1 MWSRNAAEA
10 LAVNRSGGSQIRST
24 WQSAEMTSYFIA
36 LSSSRSHVSQ
46 TNACGSVRLV
56 PGSQSKPRC
65 NIEKRALI
73 GRSLAQ
79 IGIAVGAQYV
89 DGAAERLLI
98 RPLPGHEHDPGQ
110 HLVADLQYEPD
121 FAALVEQPHPGA
133 IGKPALLALLGR
145 QHAIRLTFAPPQKRD
160 TGISRV
166 RLEIPRRGQQAQWPA
181 RRIALLLRI
190 GPPIRHR
197 RETRR
202 REPLRIEFEFARWR
216 TKCLLVRRRD
226 VDWPAAK
233 HIAQIEPGNRPG
245 GAAPQFADCR
255 LGVHTEYRAGDPHSP
270 RQFLRQP
277 EIRPGLA
284 LRHHRRRC
292 VLHVIGAISPVD

>member
-1 MWSRNAAEA
+1 MRSRNAAEA

-36 LSSSRSHVSQ
+36 LSSSRSHVFQ

-56 PGSQSKPRC
+56 PGFQSNPRRDV
-65 NIEKRALI
+65 EKRALI

-79 IGIAVGAQYV
+79 IGIAVCAQYV
-89 DGAAERLLI
+89 DGTAERLVI
-98 RPLPGHEHDPGQ
+98 RPLPRHEHDTGQ
-110 HLVADLQYEPD
+110 HLVAHLQHEPD
-121 FAALVEQPHPGA
+121 FAALVEQPHLGA
-133 IGKPALLALLGR
+133 MGEPALLGLLGM

-190 GPPIRHR
+190 GPPIRHW
-197 RETRR
+197 REPRR
-202 REPLRIEFEFARWR
+202 REALRIEFEFARWR
-216 TKCLLVRRRD
+216 AEFLLARRRD
-226 VDWPAAK
+226 IDGPAAK

-245 GAAPQFADCR
+245 GAAPQFSDRR
-255 LGVHTEYRAGDPHSP
+255 LGVHAEYRVGGAHSP
-270 RQFLRQP
+270 RQFLPQP
-277 EIRPGLA
+277 QIP
-284 LRHHRRRC
+284 
-292 VLHVIGAISPVD
+292 